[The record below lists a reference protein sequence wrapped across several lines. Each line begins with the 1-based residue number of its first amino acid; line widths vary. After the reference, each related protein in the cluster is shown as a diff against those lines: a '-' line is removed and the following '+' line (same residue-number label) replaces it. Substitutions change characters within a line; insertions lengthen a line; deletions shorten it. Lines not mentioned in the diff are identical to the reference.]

1 MDWVPTVLL
10 PNNIKAP
17 SVTCGLELKWDKS
30 NDCIFSP
37 CLWNIL
43 GTRVEYK
50 TSLVES
56 AMWFGKEVW
65 LRRKNAQGACNGV
78 INMIYHGFFS
88 Q

>member
-1 MDWVPTVLL
+1 MVWVPTVWM

-37 CLWNIL
+37 WLWNIL

-56 AMWFGKEVW
+56 AMWFEKEVW
-65 LRRKNAQGACNGV
+65 LRRKNTQGVRNGV
-78 INMIYHGFFS
+78 INMIYHGFFR